1 MPTVIVLT
9 LTMKAQS
16 DLQVRQHQIIK
27 LTKSQPGQCVLDIV
41 NGVYIHSFKKLSLH
55 CLHLLKRA
63 RKYEFNKTF
72 LNRSF
77 SLNM

>member
-1 MPTVIVLT
+1 MPIVIVLT

-16 DLQVRQHQIIK
+16 DLQVRQHQK

-41 NGVYIHSFKKLSLH
+41 NGVYIQSFKKLSLH

-72 LNRSF
+72 LNRPF